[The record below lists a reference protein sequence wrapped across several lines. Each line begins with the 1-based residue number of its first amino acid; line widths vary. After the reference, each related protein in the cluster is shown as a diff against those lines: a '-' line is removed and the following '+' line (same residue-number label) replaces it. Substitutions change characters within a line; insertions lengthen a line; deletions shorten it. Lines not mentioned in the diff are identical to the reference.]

1 MNHSLLLFFLT
12 VEQNMFFFFFFPL
25 KESGS
30 SELQALIYVFTS
42 LWVLTSYVTG
52 SAGVGN
58 FHIAIIIIKQRK
70 CNQLLAK

>member
-1 MNHSLLLFFLT
+1 MLFFFSLR
-12 VEQNMFFFFFFPL
+12 
-25 KESGS
+25 S
-30 SELQALIYVFTS
+30 SELQALDYVFSS
-42 LWVLTSYVTG
+42 LWVLTSYVSG

>member
-1 MNHSLLLFFLT
+1 MNHSLL
-12 VEQNMFFFFFFPL
+12 FFFDSRAKHAFFFSL
-25 KESGS
+25 RS
-30 SELQALIYVFTS
+30 SELQALDYVFSS
-42 LWVLTSYVTG
+42 LWVLTSYVSG

>member
-1 MNHSLLLFFLT
+1 MNHSLFFFLT
-12 VEQNMFFFFFFPL
+12 VEQNMLFFSL
-25 KESGS
+25 KESRS
-30 SELQALIYVFTS
+30 SELQVLNYVFTS
-42 LWVLTSYVTG
+42 LWVLTSYVSG